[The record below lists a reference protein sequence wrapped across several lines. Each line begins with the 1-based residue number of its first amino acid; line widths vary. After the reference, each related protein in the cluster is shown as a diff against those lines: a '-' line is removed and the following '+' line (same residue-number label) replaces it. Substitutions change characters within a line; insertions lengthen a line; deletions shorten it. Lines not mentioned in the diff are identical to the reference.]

1 MATPQ
6 ELRAE
11 HYAALRFE
19 TPQRRLA
26 SAILGNLQLKFVESK
41 GAPGGFIFYFGV
53 CTTRSKWADDPARL
67 LLQQQRAVYTHMK
80 RRSADRK
87 DRFPGDWLNKQQ
99 SGKFGRRC
107 LTAAMGAFL
116 ARGKPGTS
124 ADAPGVADIFA
135 IAQSDLSKPY
145 SGGSPADYLFYGI
158 AMKAAEH
165 DGCCTG
171 DYVGSGDYCHEW
183 MKDGDTRYGLEASY
197 FGTTWTW

>member
-99 SGKFGRRC
+99 SG
-107 LTAAMGAFL
+107 
-116 ARGKPGTS
+116 AR
-124 ADAPGVADIFA
+124 
-135 IAQSDLSKPY
+135 
-145 SGGSPADYLFYGI
+145 
-158 AMKAAEH
+158 
-165 DGCCTG
+165 
-171 DYVGSGDYCHEW
+171 
-183 MKDGDTRYGLEASY
+183 
-197 FGTTWTW
+197 